1 MKINI
6 GKITDRM
13 KLGNI
18 LNIRL
23 LPDDFKPKKKHF
35 HTSIGLTVLYIFI
48 GIICMASSL
57 LDGSKGYLKIVAV
70 FMFILVAIFILMTL
84 KIQKKMKQN
93 IIG

>member
-1 MKINI
+1 MKINM

-13 KLGNI
+13 KLENI
-18 LNIRL
+18 SNIRL
-23 LPDDFKPKKKHF
+23 LPDSFKPEKKHF
-35 HTSIGLTVLYIFI
+35 HASIGLTVLYAII

-70 FMFILVAIFILMTL
+70 FMFILVTIFILMTL
-84 KIQKKMKQN
+84 EIQKRLKQN